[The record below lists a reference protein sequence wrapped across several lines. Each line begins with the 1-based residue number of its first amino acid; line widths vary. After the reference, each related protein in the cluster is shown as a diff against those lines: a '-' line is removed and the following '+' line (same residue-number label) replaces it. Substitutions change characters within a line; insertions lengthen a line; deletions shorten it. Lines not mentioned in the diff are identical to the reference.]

1 MGDRRLDVEEPTAV
15 AEAVPEQRLPAA
27 VSPRGFPDEVLI
39 PPAKADALERGRLL
53 DPAWPKVI
61 CSLRTP
67 DFRFFWCGNFLSNIG
82 TWMQNIA
89 LSWLVLQLTNSSYWL
104 GIVGFVAAIPYLL
117 FTLFGGVIADRMNKR
132 NLLITTQSA
141 MALLAFVMAALAYTK
156 VITIRQVAALSFLNG
171 LAMALNAPSYQ
182 AMVPR
187 LVPMSDLPNAIAL
200 NSVQFNLSRVIG
212 PTLGGYAMAW
222 AGVAGN
228 FLLNGFS
235 FMAVLFALVR
245 MRYPAEIPHAQQG
258 VWHSLVEGFRYVRRS
273 REMFALVALVAS
285 ASLLLFPFLTF
296 MPYFV
301 KNTLHSGE
309 RGLGFMMACSGV
321 GAFVAAAIIAVR
333 GHIRHRGPVIV
344 FSGTFVMGAAI
355 IFCYS
360 HSFALSAAMSWCE
373 GFGLT
378 MTSSLMNL
386 ALQQLTSDKMR
397 GRVMSIYATSFLGLP
412 PLGCLLAGELSRHL
426 PTSDAIAAMAAMAL
440 LSFIAFFAGSPALR
454 QLD

>member
-1 MGDRRLDVEEPTAV
+1 MDVAAPTEFD
-15 AEAVPEQRLPAA
+15 EAVPEQRLPAA
-27 VSPRGFPDEVLI
+27 VSPRGFPDAVLI
-39 PPAKADALERGRLL
+39 PAETADQLEHDRVL
-53 DPAWPKVI
+53 DPAWPKAL
-61 CSLRTP
+61 CSLRNE

-89 LSWLVLQLTNSSYWL
+89 QSWLVLQLTNSSFWL
-104 GIVGFVAAIPYLL
+104 GIVGFVASIPYLI
-117 FTLFGGVIADRMNKR
+117 FTLFGGVIADRVDKR
-132 NLLITTQSA
+132 KLLVTTQSA
-141 MALLAFVMAALAYTK
+141 MALLAFAMAALAYAK
-156 VITIRQVAALSFLNG
+156 VITIKQVALLSCLNG

-187 LVPMSDLPNAIAL
+187 IVPMTDLPNAIAL
-200 NSVQFNLSRVIG
+200 NSVQFNLSRVLG

-222 AGVAGN
+222 FGVAGN
-228 FLLNGFS
+228 FLLNGLS

-245 MRYPAEIPHAQQG
+245 MRYPAEIPHRQQS
-258 VWHSLVEGFRYVRRS
+258 VWHSLAEGFRYVRQS
-273 REMFALVALVAS
+273 REMSALVALVAS

-296 MPYFV
+296 VPYFV

-309 RGLGFMMACSGV
+309 RGLGFMMACSGI
-321 GAFVAAAIIAVR
+321 GAFTAAAIIALR

-344 FSGTFVMGAAI
+344 FSGAFVMVAAI

-378 MTSSLMNL
+378 MTSSLMNV
-386 ALQQLTSDKMR
+386 ALQQLTSHEMR

-412 PLGCLLAGELSRHL
+412 PLGCLLAGELSRHMDA
-426 PTSDAIAAMAAMAL
+426 SHAIAAMSAAAL
-440 LSFIAFFAGSPALR
+440 LCFMVFYVRSPALR
-454 QLD
+454 HLD